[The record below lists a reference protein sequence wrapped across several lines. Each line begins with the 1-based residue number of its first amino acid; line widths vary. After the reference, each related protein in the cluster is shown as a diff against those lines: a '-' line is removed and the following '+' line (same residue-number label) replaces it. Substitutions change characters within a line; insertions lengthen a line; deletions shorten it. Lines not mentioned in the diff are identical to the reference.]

1 MKEGTL
7 FFKLDGPIG
16 RKKYLV
22 TVLALFGYTLIASF
36 VIGILHLLIELNRY
50 SLPLFIALWGI
61 LLLATLVLTWINF
74 VKRAWD
80 ILGDKSNAIFYTS
93 IIWIANI
100 AINFIPVVKYLTIVI
115 SIAIAAILIFK
126 DGKLIKTKN
135 KTKNEAE

>member
-1 MKEGTL
+1 MKEGSL

-16 RKKYLV
+16 RKKYII
-22 TVLALFGYTLIASF
+22 TALALFGYFLIASF

-61 LLLATLVLTWINF
+61 LLLATLVLTWINC

-80 ILGDKSNAIFYTS
+80 ILGDRANAIFYTS
-93 IIWIANI
+93 IILIANI

-126 DGKLIKTKN
+126 NGKLIKTKN
-135 KTKNEAE
+135 KTKNEAK